1 MAIDMNV
8 DIGEMVKGLF
18 SKKDS
23 EGNEGTSPKSPV
35 SKFAVVI
42 VLVLVIIGLYVF
54 YFYLPARED
63 LRIKKTKISQIETMQ
78 FEISELSSSID
89 KAKIDLIAAEKN
101 YEKLTKLFHTNKEL
115 EDLYRNISLLAL
127 SNKLM
132 VTKIEKG
139 SERPIFEVDVIDY
152 QSLEFDA
159 NSFNSEGMDENPDM
173 MDMGMEGESATKKVA
188 FYEFSV
194 DIEISGNYEN
204 FTNFRKGLT
213 DLKKIININKEKI
226 VVMESEVRKGDV
238 KVSATIATF
247 RLPANESEKYI
258 NTEELDYEY

>member
-23 EGNEGTSPKSPV
+23 EGNEGASLKSPV

-42 VLVLVIIGLYVF
+42 VLVLVIIGLYVY

-101 YEKLTKLFHTNKEL
+101 YKKLTKLFHTNKEL
-115 EDLYRNISLLAL
+115 EDLYKNISSLAV

-132 VTKIEKG
+132 VRKIEKG
-139 SERPIFEVDVIDY
+139 GERPIFEVDVIDS
-152 QSLEFDA
+152 QSLEFDE
-159 NSFNSEGMDENPDM
+159 NSFNFSNI
-173 MDMGMEGESATKKVA
+173 V
-188 FYEFSV
+188 FYKFC
-194 DIEISGNYEN
+194 IC
-204 FTNFRKGLT
+204 
-213 DLKKIININKEKI
+213 
-226 VVMESEVRKGDV
+226 
-238 KVSATIATF
+238 
-247 RLPANESEKYI
+247 RL
-258 NTEELDYEY
+258 

>member
-1 MAIDMNV
+1 
-8 DIGEMVKGLF
+8 
-18 SKKDS
+18 
-23 EGNEGTSPKSPV
+23 
-35 SKFAVVI
+35 
-42 VLVLVIIGLYVF
+42 
-54 YFYLPARED
+54 
-63 LRIKKTKISQIETMQ
+63 
-78 FEISELSSSID
+78 
-89 KAKIDLIAAEKN
+89 
-101 YEKLTKLFHTNKEL
+101 
-115 EDLYRNISLLAL
+115 
-127 SNKLM
+127 
-132 VTKIEKG
+132 
-139 SERPIFEVDVIDY
+139 
-152 QSLEFDA
+152 
-159 NSFNSEGMDENPDM
+159 M

-194 DIEISGNYEN
+194 DIEISGNYGN